1 MFRHR
6 SCFWWSSVSD
16 PSAGWHFVSR
26 LIYCAIH
33 LQLRVIKIKR
43 MGGIVLG
50 QSACRRVSHIL
61 REKGGRLGAE
71 EEEEEEVEEGGKNLS
86 WGIWIVFEGGE
97 REKKEAGGMSE
108 GVWGNRW
115 AGGRLFGRQAAGN
128 TGFKN
133 TPSAAGNRF
142 CSGQLNQEQRNFG
155 APFFFLCACAFG
167 NLKVWRRAG
176 LRVGST
182 KTTAPGLFSWAEIFF
197 KTLSLWKRELKRRDP
212 VFFSADNHISRSK
225 TFFFFFQ
232 RNNFRICALLRC
244 GDGVLRC
251 FQDDCSFREAHF
263 QRWRPFKKNSHELPV
278 QMVGSGPRRPF
289 NCSETSHRRNSDR

>member
-225 TFFFFFQ
+225 TFFFFFPAQ
-232 RNNFRICALLRC
+232 QLSDLCAAEMRWWSPAVFPRWLLFSRSTFPE
-244 GDGVLRC
+244 VTS
-251 FQDDCSFREAHF
+251 FQEEQPWAAGPNGRFWSSSSF
-263 QRWRPFKKNSHELPV
+263 
-278 QMVGSGPRRPF
+278 
-289 NCSETSHRRNSDR
+289 